1 MLVFFLRIIVLV
13 GIVIKVLRI
22 LEFFVFWYIIY
33 LLKKLDFNLDLI
45 FFLINLYKKGGGI
58 YLLF

>member
-45 FFLINLYKKGGGI
+45 FFLINLYKRGGGI